1 MTCFVISC
9 LDNSTARWA
18 ILQEDLQK
26 NLSKRRSLYF
36 RLRLVQLNSF
46 VAPVTVSLPSPPLP
60 LRPFPITS
68 CPSPAYSICVAAFLL
83 HRTCQ
88 FALGEGIGGK
98 GVSKTQRMYE
108 TIVAWLY
115 ITHCESIV
123 RLCRCFKGKPNCNF
137 LARSRLLNNIDNFKS
152 CMKIAISIHNSIV

>member
-1 MTCFVISC
+1 MGY
-9 LDNSTARWA
+9 TARGSSKKSE
-18 ILQEDLQK
+18 QTP
-26 NLSKRRSLYF
+26 LSVFPSETCSTSLFCRPSY
-36 RLRLVQLNSF
+36 
-46 VAPVTVSLPSPPLP
+46 SLSPPLP

-98 GVSKTQRMYE
+98 GVSKTPRMDE

-137 LARSRLLNNIDNFKS
+137 LARSRLLNDIDNLS
-152 CMKIAISIHNSIV
+152 HA